1 MVTSSDREFSSEPPP
16 LTAGTGRVY
25 RNRGTQRVPMFQRI
39 GWRRASAVERRLWLI
54 QGAIVVG
61 VVLLIGGLM
70 LWILR

>member
-1 MVTSSDREFSSEPPP
+1 MVTSSDHEFSSERP
-16 LTAGTGRVY
+16 LLPAGGRRLS
-25 RNRGTQRVPMFQRI
+25 RNRGAQGVSMFQRI
-39 GWRRASAVERRLWLI
+39 GWRRASADERRLWLI

>member
-1 MVTSSDREFSSEPPP
+1 MVTSSDHEFSSERPP
-16 LTAGTGRVY
+16 LLAGGRRVY
-25 RNRGTQRVPMFQRI
+25 RHRGAQGVSMFQRI
-39 GWRRASAVERRLWLI
+39 GWRRASAGERRLWLI

>member
-1 MVTSSDREFSSEPPP
+1 MVTSSDHEFSSEPPP
-16 LTAGTGRVY
+16 VSAGGGRVY
-25 RNRGTQRVPMFQRI
+25 RHRGAQGVPMFQRI

>member
-1 MVTSSDREFSSEPPP
+1 MVTSSERELSSGRQNVAA
-16 LTAGTGRVY
+16 AGRRPHRHGEQGV
-25 RNRGTQRVPMFQRI
+25 QMFQRI
-39 GWRRASAVERRLWLI
+39 GWRRASAEERRMWLI